1 MNLQE
6 LKNIIELA
14 RDYSDTMIFIYKIY
28 LPVSDAIADNNKT
41 VISYLLNCE
50 ASDRL
55 NLLEAIEDG
64 AKRLNILRSYKLLGV
79 IKKDKKNLA
88 NRKGLTNYILSGII

>member
-14 RDYSDTMIFIYKIY
+14 KNYGSELSGDTMIFIYKIY
-28 LPVSDAIADNNKT
+28 LPVSEAIANNDKA

-50 ASDRL
+50 AAERL
-55 NLLEAIEDG
+55 NILEAIEDG
-64 AKRLNILRSYKLLGV
+64 AKRLNILKSRRLLGIV
-79 IKKDKKNLA
+79 KKDKKILA
-88 NRKGLTNYILSGII
+88 AAS